1 MAASGTSPI
10 HSSTRRSAR
19 AGQRRLRPIAAASTL
34 AVAVTIALAPPAAAE
49 TSTPIASASAHGVAL
64 ELDRVIGTPEWAFGP
79 DEWRYYRLQA
89 QLTGEEEVTLGLSVD
104 LLEEGVLE
112 ELWRS
117 PTLLALLGDGAIL
130 RSFFSTSV
138 TSGGIDTPIP
148 DWPGLT
154 YVFSV
159 LDPETLDPIGEVLR
173 VTNEGLHVPFLD
185 YSRPGY
191 GINLASLSGP
201 DLFPGMT
208 ATVTAAN
215 MPPGR
220 ELGVWMA
227 PGLDYV
233 SFMLA
238 GAQLP
243 PAAIEAGRAVVGAD
257 GHYSATF
264 TLPPSTPTGH
274 YQLVVGDPATR
285 AWPAGTEQAFL
296 VSAAATQQ
304 SVPTPTGAGVQTA
317 LGLPTSTITVTY
329 DTVST
334 AGDTTAIVSSTGPLL
349 SGFQFALTPP
359 EYVHLSTT
367 ATTSGPREVC
377 LTYDPARAA
386 TPPRLYHF
394 DVDRWVDVTTVREV
408 GRVCGVTTSFSPF
421 VLGYSTGVEL
431 ANKQQCKNDGWRTST
446 LPRFVNQGDCVSW
459 FEARRW

>member
-1 MAASGTSPI
+1 M
-10 HSSTRRSAR
+10 
-19 AGQRRLRPIAAASTL
+19 
-34 AVAVTIALAPPAAAE
+34 
-49 TSTPIASASAHGVAL
+49 
-64 ELDRVIGTPEWAFGP
+64 
-79 DEWRYYRLQA
+79 
-89 QLTGEEEVTLGLSVD
+89 
-104 LLEEGVLE
+104 
-112 ELWRS
+112 
-117 PTLLALLGDGAIL
+117 
-130 RSFFSTSV
+130 
-138 TSGGIDTPIP
+138 
-148 DWPGLT
+148 
-154 YVFSV
+154 

-208 ATVTAAN
+208 AT
-215 MPPGR
+215 
-220 ELGVWMA
+220 
-227 PGLDYV
+227 
-233 SFMLA
+233 
-238 GAQLP
+238 
-243 PAAIEAGRAVVGAD
+243 
-257 GHYSATF
+257 F

-296 VSAAATQQ
+296 VS
-304 SVPTPTGAGVQTA
+304 
-317 LGLPTSTITVTY
+317 VTY
-329 DTVST
+329 DTVSM

>member
-1 MAASGTSPI
+1 MAASGTSAI

-19 AGQRRLRPIAAASTL
+19 AGRRRLRPIAAASTL

-117 PTLLALLGDGAIL
+117 PTLALLDDGAIL
-130 RSFFSTSV
+130 RSFFNTSI

-208 ATVTAAN
+208 ATFS
-215 MPPGR
+215 
-220 ELGVWMA
+220 L
-227 PGLDYV
+227 
-233 SFMLA
+233 S
-238 GAQLP
+238 
-243 PAAIEAGRAVVGAD
+243 
-257 GHYSATF
+257 
-264 TLPPSTPTGH
+264 PSTPTGH

-329 DTVST
+329 DTVSM

-386 TPPRLYHF
+386 TPPRLYHI